1 MEVNMSKKGV
11 TGILTVVL
19 VLGMA
24 SMVLAGDGS
33 AKAEGVWIY
42 IAIVFA
48 CGFGIA
54 IAASVTGLSMGS
66 AIKAALTGIAR
77 NPEASGKIQ
86 TNMIIGLALIES
98 LCIYTLLICL
108 LMVFKVPGFDAVMK
122 ALGS

>member
-1 MEVNMSKKGV
+1 MLKKGV
-11 TGILTVVL
+11 IGILTVFL

-24 SMVLAGDGS
+24 SMALAEDGS
-33 AKAEGVWIY
+33 AKAAGLWIF
-42 IAIVFA
+42 IAIA
-48 CGFGIA
+48 LTCGFGIS
-54 IAASVTGLSMGS
+54 IAASVTGTAMGN
-66 AIKAALTGIAR
+66 AINAALTGIAR

-108 LMVFKVPGFDAVMK
+108 LMVFKIPGFDAVMK